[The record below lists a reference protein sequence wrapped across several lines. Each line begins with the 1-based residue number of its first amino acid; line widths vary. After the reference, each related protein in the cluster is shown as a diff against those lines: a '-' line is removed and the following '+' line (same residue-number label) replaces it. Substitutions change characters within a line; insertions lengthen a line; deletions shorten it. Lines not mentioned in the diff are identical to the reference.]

1 MSGRKKK
8 KTKMTMFLNTE
19 LESGLES
26 DAELE
31 ATSELGS
38 DSE

>member
-1 MSGRKKK
+1 
-8 KTKMTMFLNTE
+8 MTTFPNTE

-31 ATSELGS
+31 AKSELVS
-38 DSE
+38 DSED

>member
-8 KTKMTMFLNTE
+8 TAKMTTFPNTE

-31 ATSELGS
+31 AKSELGS